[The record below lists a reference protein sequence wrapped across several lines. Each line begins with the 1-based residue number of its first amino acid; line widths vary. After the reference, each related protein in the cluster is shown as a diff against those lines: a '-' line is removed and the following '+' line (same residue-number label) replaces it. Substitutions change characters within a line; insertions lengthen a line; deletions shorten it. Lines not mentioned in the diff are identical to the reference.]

1 MTETPGDFWPSLLG
15 LFGILAFA
23 AAIALT
29 VHIVLY
35 KRDERAA
42 VGWVGVIWLAPFV
55 GPLAYWLLGIN
66 RIRRRASRLRPERDL
81 RRIEDQRGEDER
93 SPLDRLP
100 EDSRHLS
107 LLANLVDRLT
117 HTRLTTGNAVTA
129 LVNGDHAYPEMIR
142 AIDQAETSVALA
154 SYIFNNDST
163 GQLFVEALSRAEK
176 RGVAVRV
183 LVDGLGSYYSLPP
196 VVGALRAQGVTVA
209 RFLHS
214 FQPWR
219 MPLLNLR
226 NHQKILVV
234 DGRSGFTGGMNI
246 KDGHRLEQAPN
257 SPVQDVHFRLD
268 GPVVGHLMEAFADD
282 WAFTTEE
289 VLDGE
294 RWFPEIA
301 PAGPV
306 VARSISGGPDE
317 DQEKLRWT
325 LLGALGVARRSI
337 KIVTPYF
344 LPDQPLMSALGVCAM
359 AGIAVDIVIPARSNM
374 VFIDWAA
381 VPKLEEALRAG
392 AKVWVSPPP
401 FDHSK
406 LMLVDDAWLLLGS
419 TNWDP
424 RSLRLN
430 FELNV
435 ECYDRTLAAQLN
447 RIVDDKIAAS
457 RALTLDDIGDRSLP
471 VRLRDGLARLFTP
484 YL

>member
-1 MTETPGDFWPSLLG
+1 MTETAGNFWPSLLG
-15 LFGILAFA
+15 LFGIAAFA
-23 AAIALT
+23 AAAALT

-81 RRIEDQRGEDER
+81 RRAGEPPHEDAR
-93 SPLDRLP
+93 SPLDALP
-100 EDSRHLS
+100 EELQHLS
-107 LLANLVDRLT
+107 LLASLVDRLT
-117 HTRLTTGNAVTA
+117 HTRLTSGNSVIP
-129 LVNGDHAYPEMIR
+129 LVNGDQAYPEMIR

-154 SYIFNNDST
+154 SYIFNNDPA
-163 GQLFVEALSRAEK
+163 GRLFVEALGRAAA

-226 NHQKILVV
+226 NHQKILVI

-246 KDGHRLEQAPN
+246 KQGHQLEQAPS

-282 WAFTTEE
+282 WAFTTDEM
-289 VLDGE
+289 LDGE

-301 PAGPV
+301 ETGPV
-306 VARSISGGPDE
+306 VARSIAGGPDE

-325 LLGALGVARRSI
+325 LLGALGVARQSI

-359 AGIAVDIVIPARSNM
+359 AGIAVDIVIPARSNL

-381 VPKLEEALRAG
+381 VPKLEEVLRAG
-392 AKVWVSPPP
+392 ARIWVSPPP

-435 ECYDRTLAAQLN
+435 ECYDRTLAAQLD
-447 RIVDDKIAAS
+447 RIVDEKIRAS
-457 RALTLDDIGDRSLP
+457 RALTLEDIEGRSLAL
-471 VRLRDGLARLFTP
+471 RLRDGLARLFTP

>member
-1 MTETPGDFWPSLLG
+1 MIEPSGEFWPSLLG

-23 AAIALT
+23 VAVALT
-29 VHIVLY
+29 VHILLY

-55 GPLAYWLLGIN
+55 GLLAYWLLGIN
-66 RIRRRASRLRPERDL
+66 RIRRRASRLRPERVL
-81 RRIEDQRGEDER
+81 HRSGEPREDDAR
-93 SPLDRLP
+93 SPLDTLP
-100 EDSRHLS
+100 EDLRHLS

-129 LVNGDHAYPEMIR
+129 LVNGDNAYPEMVR

-154 SYIFNNDST
+154 SYIFNNDAA
-163 GQLFVEALSRAEK
+163 GRLFVAALARAVE

-196 VVGALRAQGVTVA
+196 IVGVLRARGVTTA

-214 FQPWR
+214 LQPWR

-234 DGRSGFTGGMNI
+234 DGCHGFTGGMNI
-246 KDGHRLEQAPN
+246 KEGHRLEQAPAA
-257 SPVQDVHFRLD
+257 PVQDVHFRLD

-282 WAFTTEE
+282 WAFTTNE
-289 VLDGE
+289 VLEGE

-317 DQEKLRWT
+317 DEEKLRWT
-325 LLGALGVARRSI
+325 LLGALGMARRSI

-359 AGIAVDIVIPARSNM
+359 SGIAVDIVIPERSNL

-381 VPKLEEALRAG
+381 VPKLEEVLRAG
-392 AKVWVSPPP
+392 VRVWLSPPP

-406 LMLVDDAWLLLGS
+406 LMLIDDAWLLLGS

-435 ECYDRTLAAQLN
+435 ECYDRTLAAQLD
-447 RIVDDKIAAS
+447 RIVDDKIAAA
-457 RALTLDDIGDRSLP
+457 RAFTLADIEERSLP
-471 VRLRDGLARLFTP
+471 VKLRDGLARLFTP